1 MSYLGNSP
9 GVSSQRNTTTITA
22 TAGQTTF
29 TTTSGYQLGYIDVF
43 LNGTKLVS
51 GDDFTA
57 SNGTSITLA
66 LAANVGDAVELVSY
80 TPRGLSDGYTKPEAD
95 AKYLQ
100 LNTSHSGD
108 VTGAYN
114 ALTLANSG
122 VSAGS
127 YGTASAIP
135 AITVDA
141 KGRITAISTNAVSI
155 PSGSISVTGGDIT
168 MSGNTGTAITNA
180 IIANNAVTTAKIA
193 DGAVTSAKLDTNIA
207 ISGTLTVGGSQLGS
221 SGLSVNGTTGN
232 DDSQI
237 AIKKPNQSTFSLL
250 AWDGSIFIGY
260 NNYFSNGTWVHSAP
274 TGVNVQSL
282 LVIGGDGVYTYASSN
297 SGSSWNLASGVK
309 LWDLDGT
316 WRAPL
321 NSGAATINGNLTLT
335 GELRGPST
343 LIIDPAAIGDDTG
356 TVRVRGNLQVDGT
369 TTTVNSTTL
378 EVADLNITLA
388 KNAINAGAA
397 DGAGITVAGASATLT
412 YAAGTDSWSFNK
424 NLGIG
429 TSSPGVKLDVNGA
442 MRSNSITISNTA
454 SNSILTM
461 NPGTALYSI
470 IAMTGT
476 SNNAALGLDILA
488 GQGNAW
494 FSADTHY
501 FRNAAQTTNYVVINS
516 TGLGVGMSP
525 TNKLT
530 IKPSTTSSAVFDVLT
545 GSTNADSIRL
555 NVGGTVNTWLE
566 LRGYLGIKLYSDQT
580 NVLTVNSSGHTLP
593 GTDNSYDLGSFT
605 ARWRNI
611 YTADMHFSNE
621 GSQNS
626 VDGTWGNW
634 TLQEGEESI
643 YMLNNRTGRKY
654 KIVLEEV

>member
-66 LAANVGDAVELVSY
+66 IAANVGDAVELVSY
-80 TPRGLSDGYTKPEAD
+80 IPRGLSDGYTKLEAD

-135 AITVDA
+135 AITVDS
-141 KGRITAISTNAVSI
+141 KGRITSISTNAVSI

-168 MSGNTGTAITNA
+168 MSGNTGTAIINA
-180 IIANNAVTTAKIA
+180 TIA
-193 DGAVTSAKLDTNIA
+193 DGAVTSNKLATNIA
-207 ISGTLTVGGSQLGS
+207 ISGSLTVGGSQLGS
-221 SGLSVNGTTGN
+221 SGLSVNGTSGN

-237 AIKKPNQSTFSLL
+237 TIKKPSQSTFSLL
-250 AWDGSIFIGY
+250 AWDGSVFIGY
-260 NNYFSNGTWVHSAP
+260 NNYFSNGAWVHSAP
-274 TGVNVQSL
+274 TDVNVQSL

-297 SGSSWNLASGVK
+297 SGSSWNIASGVK

-343 LIIDPAAIGDDTG
+343 LIIDPAAVGDDTG

-388 KNAINAGAA
+388 KNAANAAA
-397 DGAGITVAGASATLT
+397 ATGAGITVAGANATLL
-412 YAAGTDSWSFNK
+412 YNSGTNSWSFNK
-424 NLGIG
+424 SLNI
-429 TSSPGVKLDVNGA
+429 TSNLDVDGDINIDGGDLTASGSSFNLINTNITTANLFGA
-442 MRSNSITISNTA
+442 ATSVNIAANAATA
-454 SNSILTM
+454 SNLVFG
-461 NPGTALYSI
+461 PFL
-470 IAMTGT
+470 
-476 SNNAALGLDILA
+476 SNNA
-488 GQGNAW
+488 
-494 FSADTHY
+494 
-501 FRNAAQTTNYVVINS
+501 
-516 TGLGVGMSP
+516 
-525 TNKLT
+525 LT
-530 IKPSTTSSAVFDVLT
+530 INAPANGTAYILSGVSSGTVGLFTNVDTGTINLANMMMAGGTINIGSINATIWIGNRILVN
-545 GSTNADSIRL
+545 GST
-555 NVGGTVNTWLE
+555 
-566 LRGYLGIKLYSDQT
+566 
-580 NVLTVNSSGHTLP
+580 VLPSV
-593 GTDNSYDLGSFT
+593 DNSYDLGSFT

-611 YTADMHFSNE
+611 YTADMHFSNQ

-634 TLQEGEESI
+634 TLQEGEQSI

>member
-80 TPRGLSDGYTKPEAD
+80 QPRGLSDGYTKSEAD

-108 VTGAYN
+108 VTGTYN
-114 ALTLANSG
+114 TLTLANSG

-141 KGRITAISTNAVSI
+141 KGRITSISTNAVSI

-168 MSGNTGTAITNA
+168 MSGNTGTAIINA
-180 IIANNAVTTAKIA
+180 TIA
-193 DGAVTSAKLDTNIA
+193 DGAVTSNKLATNIA
-207 ISGTLTVGGSQLGS
+207 ISGSLTVGGSQLGS
-221 SGLSVNGTTGN
+221 SGLSVNGTSGN

-237 AIKKPNQSTFSLL
+237 TIKKPSQSTFSLL
-250 AWDGSIFIGY
+250 AWDGSVFIGY
-260 NNYFSNGTWVHSAP
+260 NNYFSNGAWVHSAP
-274 TGVNVQSL
+274 TGVNIQSL

-297 SGSSWNLASGVK
+297 SGSSWNIASGVK

-343 LIIDPAAIGDDTG
+343 LIIDPAAVGDDTG

-388 KNAINAGAA
+388 KNAANAAA
-397 DGAGITVAGASATLT
+397 ATGAGITVAGANATLL
-412 YAAGTDSWSFNK
+412 YNSGTNSWSFNK
-424 NLGIG
+424 SLNI
-429 TSSPGVKLDVNGA
+429 TSNLDVDGDINIDGGDLTASGSSFNLINTNITTANLFGA
-442 MRSNSITISNTA
+442 ATSVNIAANAATA
-454 SNSILTM
+454 SNLVFG
-461 NPGTALYSI
+461 PFL
-470 IAMTGT
+470 
-476 SNNAALGLDILA
+476 SNNA
-488 GQGNAW
+488 
-494 FSADTHY
+494 
-501 FRNAAQTTNYVVINS
+501 
-516 TGLGVGMSP
+516 
-525 TNKLT
+525 LT
-530 IKPSTTSSAVFDVLT
+530 INAPANGTAYILSGVSSGTVGLFTNVDTGTINLANMMMAGGTINIGSINATIWIGNRILVN
-545 GSTNADSIRL
+545 GST
-555 NVGGTVNTWLE
+555 
-566 LRGYLGIKLYSDQT
+566 
-580 NVLTVNSSGHTLP
+580 VLPSV
-593 GTDNSYDLGSFT
+593 DNSYDLGSFT

-611 YTADMHFSNE
+611 YTADMHFSNQ

>member
-80 TPRGLSDGYTKPEAD
+80 QPRGLSDGYTKSEAD

-108 VTGAYN
+108 VTGTYN
-114 ALTLANSG
+114 TLTLANSG

-141 KGRITAISTNAVSI
+141 KGRITSISTNAVSI

-168 MSGNTGTAITNA
+168 MSGNTGTAIINA
-180 IIANNAVTTAKIA
+180 TIA
-193 DGAVTSAKLDTNIA
+193 DGAVTSNKLATNIA
-207 ISGTLTVGGSQLGS
+207 ISGSLTVGGSQLGS
-221 SGLSVNGTTGN
+221 SGLSVNGTSGN

-237 AIKKPNQSTFSLL
+237 TIKKPSQSTFSLL
-250 AWDGSIFIGY
+250 AWDGSVFIGY
-260 NNYFSNGTWVHSAP
+260 NNYFSNGAWVHSAP
-274 TGVNVQSL
+274 TGVNIQSL

-297 SGSSWNLASGVK
+297 SGSSWNIASGVK

-343 LIIDPAAIGDDTG
+343 LIIDPAAVGDDTG

-388 KNAINAGAA
+388 KNAANAAA
-397 DGAGITVAGASATLT
+397 ATGAGITVAGANATLL
-412 YAAGTDSWSFNK
+412 YNSGTNSWSFNK
-424 NLGIG
+424 SLNI
-429 TSSPGVKLDVNGA
+429 TSNLDVDGDINIDGGDLTASGSSFNLINTNITTANLFGA
-442 MRSNSITISNTA
+442 ATSVNIAANAATA
-454 SNSILTM
+454 SNLVFG
-461 NPGTALYSI
+461 PFL
-470 IAMTGT
+470 
-476 SNNAALGLDILA
+476 SNNA
-488 GQGNAW
+488 
-494 FSADTHY
+494 
-501 FRNAAQTTNYVVINS
+501 
-516 TGLGVGMSP
+516 
-525 TNKLT
+525 LT
-530 IKPSTTSSAVFDVLT
+530 INAPANGTAYILSGVSSGTVGLFTNVDTGTINLANMMMAGGTINIGSINATIWIGNRILVN
-545 GSTNADSIRL
+545 GST
-555 NVGGTVNTWLE
+555 
-566 LRGYLGIKLYSDQT
+566 
-580 NVLTVNSSGHTLP
+580 VLPSV
-593 GTDNSYDLGSFT
+593 DNSYDLGSFT

-611 YTADMHFSNE
+611 YTADMHFSNQ

-634 TLQEGEESI
+634 TLQEGEQSI
-643 YMLNNRTGRKY
+643 YMLNNRTGRRY